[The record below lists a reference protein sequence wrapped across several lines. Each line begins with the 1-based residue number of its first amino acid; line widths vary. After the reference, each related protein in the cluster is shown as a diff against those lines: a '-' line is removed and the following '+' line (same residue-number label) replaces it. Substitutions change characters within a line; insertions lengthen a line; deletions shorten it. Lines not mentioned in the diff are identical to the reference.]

1 MLYALR
7 TVQPRE
13 MYSVFYALWGMSI
26 LEVGPLL
33 LGSCWV
39 IYSELASERIKLL
52 SLLVIITS
60 LFNAISVIV
69 IS

>member
-1 MLYALR
+1 MVYALC

-13 MYSVFYALWGMSI
+13 MYSVSYALWSMSI

-33 LGSCWV
+33 LGGCWV

-52 SLLVIITS
+52 NLIVIITS

>member
-1 MLYALR
+1 MR
-7 TVQPRE
+7 CSMR
-13 MYSVFYALWGMSI
+13 S

-33 LGSCWV
+33 LGGCWV
-39 IYSELASERIKLL
+39 IYSELASEKIKLL
-52 SLLVIITS
+52 NLIVIITS